1 MATGLDLAQAVRW
14 LEWLLVWSL
23 GVQTWEFLRIHR
35 SGVVDRIWHWPDQKD
50 DVPDHPRWLKAA
62 LGHLFQPPVHQAHLW
77 TRLAVLAHM
86 AWQGSQGWHFLF
98 LFVSAVV
105 VLIRWRGAFNG
116 GSDFM
121 TLVVLTGGL
130 LAHGVGQWSHPDL
143 G

>member
-1 MATGLDLAQAVRW
+1 MDTSVDLATAVRW

-23 GVQTWEFLRIHR
+23 GIQTIEFLRIHR

-77 TRLAVLAHM
+77 LRLAVLAHM

-105 VLIRWRGAFNG
+105 VL
-116 GSDFM
+116 
-121 TLVVLTGGL
+121 VLSEARL
-130 LAHGVGQWSHPDL
+130 KV
-143 G
+143 

>member
-77 TRLAVLAHM
+77 PFWPTWPGKAPKAGTFCFCL
-86 AWQGSQGWHFLF
+86 
-98 LFVSAVV
+98 
-105 VLIRWRGAFNG
+105 
-116 GSDFM
+116 
-121 TLVVLTGGL
+121 
-130 LAHGVGQWSHPDL
+130 
-143 G
+143 